1 MPSSLRQPMS
11 LKSQI
16 SVVSRAIVASVLMG
30 SCGMSGG
37 RIDDASTELYAAQ
50 PRNFRLS
57 LTDAP
62 NEDLKSVFV
71 NVKHAEILM
80 RARGKQ
86 GRVQVAQGMGALDL
100 LTLQNGVTLPMADLT
115 LPYDVEIYQI
125 RLVLEP
131 SGHHTIH
138 RNGSRCDLRTPSQER
153 TGIKLLIK
161 NGVLIERGFSY
172 SIVADF
178 DAKKSVVSL
187 GQGDCLLKPVLKLY
201 SATRIS
207 PGSGA
212 SEPASANAGS
222 AGNDDDSSGFD
233 QADEAEL
240 PPVIEEE
247 NLEDYF
253 DH

>member
-1 MPSSLRQPMS
+1 MSSSLGQSMS
-11 LKSQI
+11 VKSKLAMA
-16 SVVSRAIVASVLMG
+16 SSAIAASILMV

-37 RIDDASTELYAAQ
+37 SHGEASSELFAPHPQ
-50 PRNFRLS
+50 NFRLS

-62 NEDLKSVFV
+62 NDDLKSVFV
-71 NVKHAEILM
+71 MVKHAEILM
-80 RARGKQ
+80 RARGKE
-86 GRVQVAQGMGALDL
+86 GRVQVARGLGSIDL
-100 LTLQNGVTLPMADLT
+100 LTLQNGLTLPMADLT
-115 LPYDVEIYQI
+115 LPYDVEVYQI
-125 RLVLEP
+125 RLVLEN

-138 RNGSRCDLRTPSQER
+138 RNGARCDLRTPSQER
-153 TGIKLLIK
+153 SGIKLLIK
-161 NGVLIERGFSY
+161 NGVAIERGFSY

-207 PGSGA
+207 PGSSA
-212 SEPASANAGS
+212 VEPANPAPGS
-222 AGNDDDSSGFD
+222 GSHDEGARDFD
-233 QADEAEL
+233 TAEESEL

-247 NLEDYF
+247 ELEDYF